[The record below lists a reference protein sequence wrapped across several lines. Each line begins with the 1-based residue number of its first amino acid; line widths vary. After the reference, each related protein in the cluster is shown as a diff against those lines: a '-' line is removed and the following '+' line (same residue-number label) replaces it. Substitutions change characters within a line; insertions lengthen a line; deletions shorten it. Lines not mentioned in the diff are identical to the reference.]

1 MCEPSTFA
9 GMKGLFAVV
18 MFLIGSACWADSF
31 LVFEENGKVGIKD
44 QDGKVV
50 LPASFDA
57 LGWADGSFSVIGDVT
72 GYRLNNQWGIINLK
86 KEFITKAEFESIVY
100 SSGEYLVARKKIN
113 PAQVKAGCLNLR
125 GETKIPFQYDGIQV
139 HGLRAIVFHFQKG
152 RYYYGLTDLE
162 NRIVIPVLYKQIYPL
177 GTLRY
182 AVENEH
188 GKIALFTETG
198 KAISAF
204 NIDSI
209 AAFKNSKAI
218 MYQNLNEGLLD
229 REGNIVVE
237 PAYQKI
243 EVNAEKVKILPHN
256 EWQVLTATNKLK
268 QKFNAESIVPI
279 ERGYIYRYGTQYGL
293 LDTALNVLVPAQYD
307 QLIPLKADLFLASR
321 NGKQGIIQADNAVVF
336 PFQYDSL
343 KINHA
348 FIRAF
353 QKPKGWVLT
362 NQNRSFKTEKQ
373 YDWIGES
380 KEAYWPVRNFGFW
393 GLLNSA
399 GIETV
404 HCVFD
409 SLLEI
414 SDQRVV
420 VKFRNQYGI
429 ISSQE
434 EWLVAPQPYPLHLL
448 NDSCYLQ
455 KQAHLT
461 FLKKY
466 SGETIYFTENPTVY
480 EEASWNEYLP
490 DGTIKTLDYNGSVLA
505 RTLAPVLNRLE
516 EIYEVHEGMRG
527 IKRDGKYGFIDD
539 RNRLRIANRYDGIGY
554 FQEGLAAVKL
564 IGKWGFINAED
575 QIIIHPNYESASPF
589 VEGLSLVRRG
599 GKAGIIDRN
608 GKYILSLHY
617 DSLERLADNKIKLYQ
632 NGLVGLADAQGT
644 LLIEPRFSQLEELGN
659 GLIMVVQDSRYGV
672 ISGTGLPVIP
682 VIYDSITYDPIQNQF
697 LASIKSVWKEIELN

>member
-1 MCEPSTFA
+1 
-9 GMKGLFAVV
+9 MKGLFVIV
-18 MFLIGSACWADSF
+18 LFLIGFSCRADSF

-72 GYRLNNQWGIINLK
+72 GYRLNNQWGMINLK

-139 HGLRAIVFHFQKG
+139 HGLRAIVFHLQKG

-182 AVENEH
+182 AVEDEH

-209 AAFKNSKAI
+209 AAFRNSKAI
-218 MYQNLNEGLLD
+218 MYQNLNQGLLD

-237 PAYQKI
+237 PVYQEI
-243 EVNAEKVKILPHN
+243 DVDTEEVKVLPHD
-256 EWQVLTATNKLK
+256 EWLIITPTNKLK
-268 QKFNAESIVPI
+268 QKFSAESIVPI
-279 ERGYIYRYGTQYGL
+279 ERGYIYRYGTQFGL

-307 QLIPLKADLFLASR
+307 QLVPLKVDLFLASR
-321 NGKQGIIQADNAVVF
+321 NGKQGIIQADNVVVF

-343 KINHA
+343 QTSNEL
-348 FIRAF
+348 IRAY
-353 QKPKGWVLT
+353 QKPKGWILT
-362 NQNRSFKTEKQ
+362 NLNQSFKTEKQ
-373 YDWIGES
+373 YDFIGES

-414 SDQRVV
+414 SEDRIV

-429 ISSQE
+429 ISTRE
-434 EWLVAPQPYPLHLL
+434 EWLVAPQPYPLQLL

-455 KQAHLT
+455 KQAPLT

-466 SGETIYFTENPTVY
+466 SGETIYFTENPIVFK
-480 EEASWNEYLP
+480 EAYWNEYVP

-505 RTLAPVLNRLE
+505 RTPAPVLDRLE
-516 EIYEVHEGMRG
+516 EIYAGHEGMRG

-539 RNRLRIANRYDGIGY
+539 RNRLRIANRYDDIGY

-575 QIIIHPNYESASPF
+575 QIVIHPNYEAASPF
-589 VEGLSLVRRG
+589 VQGLSLVRRG

-617 DSLERLADNKIKLYQ
+617 DSMERLPNNKIKLYKD
-632 NGLVGLADAQGT
+632 GLVGLADAQGT
-644 LLIEPRFSQLEELGN
+644 LLIETRFSQLEELNN
-659 GLIMVVQDSRYGV
+659 GLIMVVQGSRHGV

-697 LASIKSVWKEIELN
+697 LASIKSVWKEIVLN